1 VSVGPCT
8 EGIVAI
14 KPTPAATG
22 PRTRCG
28 PLPPHERSWRHPSEL
43 GPTKVDVETGSNAR
57 IFALATGT
65 LTVILVAA
73 MIVAVTPRRS
83 SAPIALTATTT
94 PRFLP
99 ATQIRA
105 EVAPAIDNRQ
115 SIRLASFS
123 AMPNA
128 VASAPQFSLDGRQV
142 TPQLPELT
150 ELVLLRTDA
159 VTYRLR
165 WVDVPLLTVPDGSVV
180 VDSQGDLVAHVSR
193 GRLIL
198 LVDE

>member
-1 VSVGPCT
+1 MQP
-8 EGIVAI
+8 
-14 KPTPAATG
+14 
-22 PRTRCG
+22 G

-57 IFALATGT
+57 VIALATGT
-65 LTVILVAA
+65 LAVIVVAA
-73 MIVAVTPRRS
+73 MIIAITPRRS

-99 ATQIRA
+99 ATQISA
-105 EVAPAIDNRQ
+105 ELAPATDNRQ

-128 VASAPQFSLDGRQV
+128 IAAAPQFSLDGRQV
-142 TPQLPELT
+142 TPQLPAPT
-150 ELVLLRTDA
+150 ELVLLRTEA